1 MELADTLA
9 VVGNPLV
16 VVAGT
21 RQVGSSLEGGGTHME
36 EGEGSSILEG
46 VPERTLGEVFVG
58 ILQEGDNNPQA
69 EDIPQVVDNLL
80 DVVGNLLAVDNPLV
94 RDILLAVGILFVDD
108 IRLVVDIL
116 LVDGILQAVG
126 IL

>member
-1 MELADTLA
+1 
-9 VVGNPLV
+9 
-16 VVAGT
+16 
-21 RQVGSSLEGGGTHME
+21 ME

-58 ILQEGDNNPQA
+58 TLQEGDNNPQA

-80 DVVGNLLAVDNPLV
+80 DVVGNLLAVDIPLV